1 MTRVLA
7 LFAVQIVIPLFC
19 FSQETV
25 ELLTTEYEPF
35 CGVRGNTMWCDLV
48 NAAYAREGIN
58 VRWLSFPQD
67 REKAMVSAGMNAA
80 FLSGTLVVTR
90 DERPGFIMNDEP
102 MIYASIVAFFPRE
115 KFPAGLRLKSPGDL
129 KGNVVG
135 VLLGTGS
142 VNVLGAA
149 GVAIDGAPD
158 KDILMEKLVAGR
170 ENFAVIA
177 DLVGLYTLQ
186 ALFPDRVDECQ
197 MAHS

>member
-67 REKAMVSAGMNAA
+67 REKAMVSAGMKCG
-80 FLSGTLVVTR
+80 FP
-90 DERPGFIMNDEP
+90 EWHPG
-102 MIYASIVAFFPRE
+102 SHSRR
-115 KFPAGLRLKSPGDL
+115 KAGFHH
-129 KGNVVG
+129 
-135 VLLGTGS
+135 
-142 VNVLGAA
+142 
-149 GVAIDGAPD
+149 
-158 KDILMEKLVAGR
+158 E
-170 ENFAVIA
+170 
-177 DLVGLYTLQ
+177 
-186 ALFPDRVDECQ
+186 
-197 MAHS
+197 